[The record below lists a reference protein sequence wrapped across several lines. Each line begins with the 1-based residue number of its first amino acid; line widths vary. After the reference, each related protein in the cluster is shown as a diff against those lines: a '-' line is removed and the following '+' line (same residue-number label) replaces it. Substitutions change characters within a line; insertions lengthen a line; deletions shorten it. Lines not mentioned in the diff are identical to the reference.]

1 MEPDKQF
8 DKKVDL
14 DINCRVRRV
23 LVRHWI
29 DLGKM
34 SARTVRCVVTLSGA
48 LMRLPHI
55 SPEVDL
61 ATPGSILDEIRKIPD
76 VRRLQINLD
85 NWNGES
91 IDDRCSGLASSS

>member
-1 MEPDKQF
+1 METDKKF
-8 DKKVDL
+8 DRKVDL

-34 SARTVRCVVTLSGA
+34 SARTTRAVVTLSGA
-48 LMRLPHI
+48 LMRLPHLN
-55 SPEVDL
+55 PEIDL

-85 NWNGES
+85 NWNGEAV
-91 IDDRCSGLASSS
+91 DDKSAGVA